1 MEYDSIIIGMG
12 VAGISA
18 AIYAKRAGNNVL
30 MIEKMRPGGIL
41 NIIDNIENY
50 PGFKSISGPDLSYQL
65 FEQVTSLEIP
75 YKIEEVID
83 ISLEGNLKIVKT
95 NKATYKASNILIATG
110 RSPILLGLPNEE
122 KLVGKGISTCAL
134 CDGSLYQGKEVAV
147 VGGGNSALQ
156 EALYLSKI
164 VKKVY
169 LIHRR
174 EEFRGEENLVE
185 KIKNQENIEIIY
197 NSQVTELQEENGVLN
212 KIVLNDEKTLE
223 ISALFIY
230 IGYAP
235 KTDFAKNLGITNPAG
250 YIEVNENFETKVEGI
265 YAAGD
270 IIIKKVYQIV
280 TAAAEGATAA
290 IRFSRKKTTNK
301 LTKTE

>member
-95 NKATYKASNILIATG
+95 NKATYKATNILIATG

-212 KIVLNDEKTLE
+212 KIVLNDEKT
-223 ISALFIY
+223 
-230 IGYAP
+230 
-235 KTDFAKNLGITNPAG
+235 
-250 YIEVNENFETKVEGI
+250 
-265 YAAGD
+265 
-270 IIIKKVYQIV
+270 
-280 TAAAEGATAA
+280 
-290 IRFSRKKTTNK
+290 
-301 LTKTE
+301 

>member
-1 MEYDSIIIGMG
+1 MNYDSIIIGMG

-30 MIEKMRPGGIL
+30 MIEKSRPGGIL

-65 FEQVTSLEIP
+65 FEQVNALKVP
-75 YKIEEVID
+75 YKMEEVKSITLEND
-83 ISLEGNLKIVKT
+83 IKVVKT
-95 NKATYKASNILIATG
+95 TQGVYKANNVLIATG
-110 RSPILLGLPNEE
+110 RSPILLGLEGEE
-122 KLVGKGISTCAL
+122 ELIGKGISTCAL
-134 CDGSLYQGKEVAV
+134 CDGSLYKDEEVAV

-164 VKKVY
+164 VKKIY

-174 EEFRGEENLVE
+174 DEFRGEDDLANRV
-185 KIKNQENIEIIY
+185 KNTKNIEIIY
-197 NSQVTELQEENGVLN
+197 NAKVTKLVKENDVLSKIEINDDQEIPV
-212 KIVLNDEKTLE
+212 K
-223 ISALFIY
+223 ALFIY
-230 IGYAP
+230 VGYAP
-235 KTDFAKNLGITNPAG
+235 KTDFANGLNITNEAG
-250 YIEVNENFETKVEGI
+250 YVVVDQNYETTIPGI

-280 TAAAEGATAA
+280 TAASEGATAA
-290 IRFSRKKTTNK
+290 IRFSRKK
-301 LTKTE
+301 

>member
-1 MEYDSIIIGMG
+1 MEYDSIIVGMG
-12 VAGISA
+12 VAGITA

-30 MIEKMRPGGIL
+30 IIEKSRPGGIL

-50 PGFKSISGPDLSYQL
+50 PGFKSISGPDLSLKL
-65 FEQVTSLEIP
+65 FEQITALQIP
-75 YKIEEVID
+75 YKMEEVKEIL
-83 ISLEGNLKIVKT
+83 SNEEEKIVVT
-95 NKATYKASNILIATG
+95 NNATYKAKNILIATG
-110 RSPILLGLPNEE
+110 RSPLLLGLPNEE
-122 KLVGKGISTCAL
+122 ALVGKGISTCAL
-134 CDGSLYQGKEVAV
+134 CDGTLYKGKEVAV

-164 VKKVY
+164 VKKIY

-174 EEFRGEENLVE
+174 EEFRGENELAE
-185 KIKNQENIEIIY
+185 KIKKTNNIEILY
-197 NSQVTELQEENGVLN
+197 NSQVTELIEKDN
-212 KIVLNDEKTLE
+212 KLEAIKINNDKKIS

-230 IGYAP
+230 VGYAP
-235 KTDFAKNLGITNPAG
+235 KTDFVNKLGITNSAG
-250 YIEVNENFETKVEGI
+250 YIEVNENYETKVEGI

-290 IRFSRKKTTNK
+290 IRFSRKK
-301 LTKTE
+301 

>member
-1 MEYDSIIIGMG
+1 MKYDSIIIGMG

-30 MIEKMRPGGIL
+30 ILEKERPGGIL

-50 PGFKSISGPDLSYQL
+50 PGILKISGPDLSYQL
-65 FEQVTSLEIP
+65 FEQINALKIP
-75 YKIEEVID
+75 YKMEEVIEITLKD
-83 ISLEGNLKIVKT
+83 ETKIVKT
-95 NKATYKASNILIATG
+95 KNETYECQNILIATG
-110 RSPILLGLPNEE
+110 RSPILLGLPKEE
-122 KLVGKGISTCAL
+122 ELIGKGISTCAL
-134 CDGSLYQGKEVAV
+134 CDGTLYKGKDVAV
-147 VGGGNSALQ
+147 LGGGNSALQ

-164 VKKVY
+164 VKKLY

-174 EEFRGEENLVE
+174 DEFRAESDLIE
-185 KIKNQENIEIIY
+185 KIKKEENIEIIY
-197 NSQVTELQEENGVLN
+197 NSQITNYIEENGKLSAIELN
-212 KIVLNDEKTLE
+212 QEKELKVDG
-223 ISALFIY
+223 LFIY

-235 KTDFAKNLGITNPAG
+235 KTDFAKSLDITNPVG
-250 YIEVNENFETKVEGI
+250 YIEVDENYETKVPGI

-290 IRFSRKKTTNK
+290 IRFSRRK
-301 LTKTE
+301 